1 MGFLIFY
8 TTEAGVLNKK
18 RKDIREATKAKPDS
32 WESRDSSMDMI
43 ESQRSGMNI

>member
-1 MGFLIFY
+1 MGSLIHH
-8 TTEAGVLNKK
+8 TAEAELLNKK
-18 RKDIREATKAKPDS
+18 GKDIRDATKAKPDS